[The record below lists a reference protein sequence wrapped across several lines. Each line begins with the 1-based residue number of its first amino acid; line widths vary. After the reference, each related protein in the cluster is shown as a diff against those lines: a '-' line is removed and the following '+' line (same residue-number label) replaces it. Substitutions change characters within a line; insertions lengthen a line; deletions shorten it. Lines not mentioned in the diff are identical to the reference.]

1 MTVNMRPGSFLDY
14 LNEVDAFLEAEFGV
28 TSSDGDMEGIA
39 TAQEAGDTPAQHAAW
54 LAAHHTLQPVHPTT
68 ANPRRNS

>member
-1 MTVNMRPGSFLDY
+1 MTANLPPCSFLDY
-14 LNEVDAFLEAEFGV
+14 LNEVDAILESQFGV

-54 LAAHHTLQPVHPTT
+54 LAAHHNLQPLHHTES
-68 ANPRRNS
+68 NNRRNP